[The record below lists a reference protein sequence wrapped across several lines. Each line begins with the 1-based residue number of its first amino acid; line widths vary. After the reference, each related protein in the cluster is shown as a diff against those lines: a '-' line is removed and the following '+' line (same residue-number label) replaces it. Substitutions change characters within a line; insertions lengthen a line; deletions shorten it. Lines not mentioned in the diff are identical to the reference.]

1 MSCIVSRRIA
11 GPVALV
17 LKQPSRDRFSRMH
30 TLLSNVHDLN
40 LRAHVM
46 LFLLATLT
54 ELGLQVA
61 RVAKRLAA
69 SSTASSSSSSSTL
82 ENETSESVDDADTSV
97 NREDKIMVMNVL
109 QGSQNRR
116 QRAWA
121 WAEPPHLIIGTP
133 QELCDMVR
141 FGGIKRYNSVKYVV
155 VDEVDACLLNN
166 VGSSSSATLTGAL
179 SSSTTLLHQLLS
191 KYLSPTFNDGSG
203 SDGDESANGSQSS
216 TSSLLNANAKSANGQ
231 SARPVSRQRQTI
243 FASATI
249 PQHRHFLKQ
258 VVQNKWTLN
267 LQPPIHVCLRSS
279 SSGRSG
285 GGGEQLIPQTIQHAY
300 LVVSRSTSSD
310 EDIENKFMALR
321 SVLKKIFKSNRLQ
334 DDATMIAKKVLIFAE
349 NKRPLESMAER
360 LAFDFERS
368 GGMYWTESSI
378 VHSPEYNK
386 ARAIF
391 AVLRFEDSLTQRAA
405 AMDSLRG
412 EEDQQQAWQSRITRR
427 RKQQQQAQKDS
438 VSENN
443 IADSISIGPK
453 ATAAAA
459 LTTTSHRQS
468 PVMRVLLSSDLA
480 SRGVDIPDLTH
491 VIQFDIPTSADSY
504 LHMAGR
510 TGRLGRSGQVL
521 SIITPEQEF
530 VLQRLANKLSIDIRC
545 LARQ

>member
-1 MSCIVSRRIA
+1 LWCFFIFA
-11 GPVALV
+11 V
-17 LKQPSRDRFSRMH
+17 L
-30 TLLSNVHDLN
+30 
-40 LRAHVM
+40 A
-46 LFLLATLT
+46 

-69 SSTASSSSSSSTL
+69 SSASTL
-82 ENETSESVDDADTSV
+82 ENETGETVDDADIS
-97 NREDKIMVMNVL
+97 NGREDKIMVMNVL

-133 QELCDMVR
+133 QEVCDMVR

-166 VGSSSSATLTGAL
+166 AGVSSSATLTGAL

-191 KYLSPTFNDGSG
+191 KYLSPTFNDGS
-203 SDGDESANGSQSS
+203 SSNGDENANGSSSS
-216 TSSLLNANAKSANGQ
+216 TSSLLNANAKSMNGQ

-267 LQPPIHVCLRSS
+267 HRPPVHVCLRSS

-285 GGGEQLIPQTIQHAY
+285 GGGEQLIPQRIQHAY
-300 LVVSRSTSSD
+300 IVVSRCTSSK
-310 EDIENKFMALR
+310 EDNENKFTALR
-321 SVLKKIFKSNRLQ
+321 SVLKKIFKSSRL
-334 DDATMIAKKVLIFAE
+334 DDATSTAKKVLVFAE

-360 LAFDFERS
+360 LALDFERI
-368 GGMYWTESSI
+368 GGLYWTESTL

-391 AVLRFEDSLTQRAA
+391 AVLRFEDSLTQRAS
-405 AMDSLRG
+405 AMDCLRG
-412 EEDQQQAWQSRITRR
+412 EEDQQQAWQSRPARR
-427 RKQQQQAQKDS
+427 RKQQQQVQQDFA
-438 VSENN
+438 SESNST
-443 IADSISIGPK
+443 DSISNSPAT
-453 ATAAAA
+453 ATAAI
-459 LTTTSHRQS
+459 TSHRQS
-468 PVMRVLLSSDLA
+468 PAMRVLLSSDLA

-491 VIQFDIPTSADSY
+491 VIQFDLPTSADAY

-521 SIITPEQEF
+521 SIITSEQEF